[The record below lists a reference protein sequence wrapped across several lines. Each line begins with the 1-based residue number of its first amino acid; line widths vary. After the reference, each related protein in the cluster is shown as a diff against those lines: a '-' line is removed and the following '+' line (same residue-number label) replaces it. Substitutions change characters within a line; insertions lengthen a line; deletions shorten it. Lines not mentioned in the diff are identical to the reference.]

1 MIIYPTIIV
10 HVFHYIS
17 FCSGHCHTQLET
29 QKFHL
34 TLQMAD
40 IPDNAPAACPGT
52 SSEAAGR
59 SSACA
64 GCPNQRLCASGIASG
79 PDPAASAICERLAN
93 VKRKILILS
102 GKGGVGKS
110 SVSTCLSLALA
121 FDQSRQIGLLDIDI
135 CGPSIPLMTNTL
147 TASVHQSGAGWS
159 PVFVTENLAVMSI
172 GYLLSSPD
180 EAVIW
185 RGPKKNGMIAQ
196 FLRDVDWGPLDWL
209 LIDCPPGT
217 SDEHLS
223 AARYLKPTGLDGAV
237 LVTTPQEVALMDV
250 RKEVNFCKKMGIPIL
265 GVVENMTDFACPSCS
280 QSSIIF
286 PATTGGATQLCQ
298 DMGLELLGR
307 VTLDPLVGRAL
318 DDGLNPFEVVPNSP
332 AVEALRVIT
341 EKLVAK
347 LVISQDA
354 TVDPENGEMVQP
366 K

>member
-1 MIIYPTIIV
+1 MSDVP
-10 HVFHYIS
+10 
-17 FCSGHCHTQLET
+17 E
-29 QKFHL
+29 
-34 TLQMAD
+34 
-40 IPDNAPAACPGT
+40 NAPSACPGT

-59 SSACA
+59 AAACA
-64 GCPNQRLCASGIASG
+64 GCPNQRLCASGAASG
-79 PDPAASAICERLAN
+79 PDPAVAAIRERLSN
-93 VKRKILILS
+93 VRQKVLVLS

-121 FDQSRQIGLLDIDI
+121 AEQSRQVGLLDIDI

-159 PVFVTENLAVMSI
+159 PVFVAENLAVMSI
-172 GYLLSSPD
+172 GFLLSSPD

-209 LIDCPPGT
+209 VIDCPPGT

-223 AARYLKPTGLDGAV
+223 AARYLKPAGLSGAI

-250 RKEVNFCKKMGIPIL
+250 RKEANFCRKTGIPIL
-265 GVVENMTDFACPSCS
+265 GVVENMTDFACPSCGHNS
-280 QSSIIF
+280 ALF
-286 PATTGGATQLCQ
+286 PATSGGAAQLCQ

-307 VTLDPLVGRAL
+307 VTLDPRVGRAL
-318 DDGLNPFEVVPNSP
+318 DEGQNPFEEVPDSP
-332 AVEALRVIT
+332 AVQALGDIAG
-341 EKLVAK
+341 KLAAK
-347 LVISQDA
+347 LAAGA
-354 TVDPENGEMVQP
+354 TGVDPESGEVVRD